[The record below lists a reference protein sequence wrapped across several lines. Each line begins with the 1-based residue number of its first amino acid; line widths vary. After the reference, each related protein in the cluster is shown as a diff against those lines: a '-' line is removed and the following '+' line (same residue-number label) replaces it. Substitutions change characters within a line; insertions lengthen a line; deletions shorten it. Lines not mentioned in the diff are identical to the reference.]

1 MAQQKILVADD
12 DIHVVRLLQVN
23 LEKAG
28 FVVVGAKDGLETME
42 KVKAENPACI
52 VLDIMM
58 PGMDGIEVLRKLKQD
73 QTTRRIPVVMLT
85 AKDTDKDIFTGWR
98 EGAEAY
104 LCKPFDPDEVV
115 IMVKGILRDIQEGL
129 L

>member
-28 FVVVGAKDGLETME
+28 FLVLSAKDGLETME
-42 KVKAENPACI
+42 KVKQEQPACI

-115 IMVKGILRDIQEGL
+115 IMVKGI
-129 L
+129 